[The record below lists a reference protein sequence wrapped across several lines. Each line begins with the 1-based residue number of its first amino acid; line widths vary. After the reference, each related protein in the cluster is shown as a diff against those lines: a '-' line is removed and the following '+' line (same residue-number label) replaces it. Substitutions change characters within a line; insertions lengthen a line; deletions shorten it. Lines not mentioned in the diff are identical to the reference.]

1 MNVYNKVFFF
11 SDHRISRMIRY
22 EQITP
27 QNVRCETKQNNKLA
41 FKFDFT
47 TMKGRKEN
55 LEQRSQ
61 RERRYVVLSFILMC
75 RKEDKH

>member
-1 MNVYNKVFFF
+1 MCAMMFF
-11 SDHRISRMIRY
+11 SNHRILRMIRY

-27 QNVRCETKQNNKLA
+27 QNVQCETKQNNKLA
-41 FKFDFT
+41 FKFVLK

-61 RERRYVVLSFILMC
+61 RERRYVVLSFILKC